1 MSNVSVPTKQQWKK
15 IATAGIFSFLSGF
28 LATLTAQG
36 GFQVGLGWEG
46 VISLVGGSLVAGFNL
61 ALYTVYVTFFKEGQ
75 KMAETIIVEIIN
87 ELKAKTDGTAK

>member
-1 MSNVSVPTKQQWKK
+1 MSNISVPTKQQWKK

-61 ALYTVYVTFFKEGQ
+61 AIYTIYITFFK
-75 KMAETIIVEIIN
+75 
-87 ELKAKTDGTAK
+87 TDDQSNGNK